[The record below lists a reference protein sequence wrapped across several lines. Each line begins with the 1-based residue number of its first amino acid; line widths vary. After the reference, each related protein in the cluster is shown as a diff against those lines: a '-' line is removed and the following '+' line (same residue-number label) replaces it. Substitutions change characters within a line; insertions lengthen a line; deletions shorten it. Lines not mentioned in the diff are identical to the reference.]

1 MLGTIVNSIAI
12 IIGSLVG
19 VLFKRGIPEKLSDTI
34 MKGVGLSVMLIGLL
48 NALEVNN
55 LLLLIFSILIG
66 AIIGELIDIDAKL
79 RKFGMKLESRFKGG
93 NISEG
98 FVAAT
103 LLFCIGSMAIVGS
116 IESGLTGNHQI
127 LYAKSILDGVISIV
141 FASSLGIGVA
151 LSAVSVFLY
160 QGIIT
165 VSATLMKDVLT
176 EIAITDIS
184 AVGGLL
190 IVSLGI
196 NMIFGNKVKTANL
209 LPAVVIPGIYYAV
222 LNLFC

>member
-1 MLGTIVNSIAI
+1 MLGTIVNSMAI
-12 IIGSLVG
+12 VIGASLG
-19 VLFKRGIPEKLSDTI
+19 TLFKRGIPEKISDTI

-48 NALEVNN
+48 NALAINN

-66 AIIGELIDIDAKL
+66 AIIGEVIDIDARLK
-79 RKFGMKLESRFKGG
+79 KFGMNLEKKFKGG
-93 NISEG
+93 NIAEG
-98 FVAAT
+98 FVTAT
-103 LLFCIGSMAIVGS
+103 LLFCVGSMAIVGS
-116 IESGLTGNHQI
+116 IESGLTGNNQV
-127 LYAKSILDGVISIV
+127 LYAKSVLDGVISIV

-151 LSAVSVFLY
+151 LSAASVFLY

-165 VSATLMKDVLT
+165 LSASLMKDILT
-176 EIAITDIS
+176 EVAITDIS

-209 LPAVVIPGIYYAV
+209 LPSVLLPGIYYAV
-222 LNLFC
+222 ISLF